1 MTAASW
7 ESKRRGSMFAA
18 SESRDERRVSVRD
31 PLSDAKASALPTDEV
46 SLQLSVGLLGRCWS
60 LIWTSYAWTFTA
72 WAKNPV
78 ISSNLG
84 TAQQD
89 DQLQLIPS
97 RTRVR

>member
-1 MTAASW
+1 
-7 ESKRRGSMFAA
+7 MFAV
-18 SESRDERRVSVRD
+18 SESREEVSVSVVD
-31 PLSDAKASALPTDEV
+31 TQSDSKTLALPMDEV
-46 SLQLSVGLLGRCWS
+46 SLQLGADPLGRCWS

-84 TAQQD
+84 TSRHD

-97 RTRVR
+97 RTRAR